1 MNSADVTKRIV
12 IAGTYS
18 IDPIVDVLEF
28 WARFLG
34 WSERISAADF
44 NQLYQALLSPHGVL
58 RSNEDGA
65 NVVCL
70 RFADLTAGNEDRAA
84 QIAAADELAGA
95 IMDVGVRVPT
105 LIMVGPEPSPGG
117 AADQAH
123 AHLADRLS
131 ANPMI
136 SVKSG
141 GDAMQQYAVSRPID
155 PMAERFGVVPFTQ
168 EGIAAIASASAR
180 WYSALTRPPIKVI
193 ATDCDN
199 TLWHGAVG
207 EEGVDGVRIDEGHR
221 ALQRALSGQAGGG
234 RVVCLLSKNE
244 EADVFDV
251 FDRRSDM
258 ELERRHLVGHRIDWN
273 PKPANLEAFVD
284 ELDLGLNSVVF
295 LDDNPIECAEMRAA
309 CPEVIS
315 VNVPTEQDRLAK
327 FVEHF
332 WLFDLPR
339 VTAEDSRRVDMYRDG
354 AQRSSFK
361 RSTASLKEFID
372 SLDLTITLARPE
384 VGDFARLA
392 QLTHRTNQFNT
403 SLARRDENDLQAAFA
418 EAATEIRLVRVVD
431 RFGDYGIVGLVH
443 VRDDRNALIVEQ
455 FLLSCRA
462 LGRGV
467 EHRMLR
473 EVAGIAVDKGLEH
486 IEVVYAFGE
495 RNSPARRFLQQ
506 VSGDRELDPGAY
518 RLVMATSD
526 AAAIRFDPEQNEPPA
541 SHADATAPVRAAP
554 LFERSELF
562 SMIAERLNSARA
574 VVAEMDASVRPRPES
589 GSYVAPG
596 AGLENDIAQIW
607 SEVLRVA
614 PVGAHDNF
622 RELGGRSIDLVR
634 IHVLLMERLGLD
646 VDITTMFQHPTA
658 AGLAARLTDSAA
670 RQALMNT
677 QIAARSANMRAARL
691 RRGGRT

>member
-1 MNSADVTKRIV
+1 MNSAIVTKRIV
-12 IAGTYS
+12 ISGTYS

-28 WARFLG
+28 WAGLLG
-34 WSERISAADF
+34 WTERIAAVEF
-44 NQLYQALLSPHGVL
+44 NQLYQSVLSPSGAV
-58 RSNEDGA
+58 RSNADGA
-65 NVVCL
+65 NMVYL
-70 RFADLTAGNEDRAA
+70 RFADLTAGKDDCAA
-84 QIAAADELAGA
+84 HIAAADELAGA
-95 IMDVGVRVPT
+95 IIDAGIRVPT
-105 LIMVGPEPSPGG
+105 LIVVGPEPAPGG
-117 AADQAH
+117 AAAR
-123 AHLADRLS
+123 ACARLADRLS
-131 ANPMI
+131 TNPMI
-136 SVKSG
+136 SVRSG
-141 GDAMQQYAVSRPID
+141 GDAMQQYAVSQPFD
-155 PMAERFGVVPFTQ
+155 PKAERFGYVPFTR

-199 TLWHGAVG
+199 TLWQGAVG
-207 EEGVDGVRIDEGHR
+207 EEGVDGITIDAGHR
-221 ALQRALSGQAGGG
+221 ALQRTLAGQAGGG

-251 FDRRSDM
+251 FDRRREM
-258 ELERRHLVGHRIDWN
+258 ELGRRHLVGHRIDWN
-273 PKPANLEAFVD
+273 PKPANLEAFASD
-284 ELDLGLNSVVF
+284 LELGLNSVVF

-309 CPEVIS
+309 CPEVIT
-315 VNVPTEQDRLAK
+315 VNVPTDQGRLAR
-327 FVEHF
+327 FVDHF

-339 VTAEDSRRVDMYRDG
+339 VTAEDGRRVDMYRDG

-361 RSTASLKEFID
+361 RKTASLKEFLE
-372 SLDLTITLARPE
+372 SLDLTISMARPE
-384 VGDFARLA
+384 PADFARLS

-403 SLARRDENDLQAAFA
+403 SLARRDERELQEAFA
-418 EAATEIRLVRVVD
+418 REESEIRLVRVVD

-443 VRDDRNALIVEQ
+443 LRCNDSALVVEQ

-473 EVAGIAVDKGLEH
+473 EVASIAIDKGLER
-486 IEVVYAFGE
+486 IEIAYAIGE
-495 RNSPARRFLQQ
+495 RNSPARRFLKQA
-506 VSGDRELDPGAY
+506 SGARELDPGAD
-518 RLVMATSD
+518 RLVMATRD
-526 AAAIRFDPEQNEPPA
+526 AAAFRFDPEQNELLAQDEDSA
-541 SHADATAPVRAAP
+541 SPVRAAP
-554 LFERSELF
+554 LFERSELYAN
-562 SMIAERLNSARA
+562 IAERLDTGRA
-574 VVAEMDASVRPRPES
+574 VVAEMNASVRPRPEF
-589 GSYVAPG
+589 GSYVVPG
-596 AGLENDIAQIW
+596 SGLESDIAQIW
-607 SEVLRVA
+607 SEVLRVS

-677 QIAARSANMRAARL
+677 QIAARSASMRAARL